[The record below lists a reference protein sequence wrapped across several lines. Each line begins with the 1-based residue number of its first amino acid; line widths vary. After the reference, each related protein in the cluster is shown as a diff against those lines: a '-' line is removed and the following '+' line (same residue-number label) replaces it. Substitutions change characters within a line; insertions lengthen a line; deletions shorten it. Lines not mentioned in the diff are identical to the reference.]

1 MKKLIAIFAA
11 VALTFSACKESTV
24 NPPNT
29 NNNTNARTSA
39 IQLLTSTAWAY
50 SASTGQPTEI
60 KRVMFMS
67 NGTFTS
73 KTFTNTVESGTY
85 TVSDN
90 GKTLT
95 TTLTGGKTETAT
107 IVELT
112 ATKLQLKA
120 MIDNVETTITFIPA
134 MAEIVGW
141 EQATTGISSILVY
154 DFAVTETVVY
164 AGTQNGVFRSTND
177 GDSWSDI
184 SLMANANYR
193 FTESVDA
200 RTSDYVAYLCWDGGK
215 SQKVMFTTNG
225 GATWT
230 DAMLT
235 FPITNHLT
243 SIAIGPT
250 YWAIGSYDGVY
261 VVDTA
266 SFMNN
271 CKLGVETSIGTP
283 IPGSSVTV
291 VKIMPNNPANGIIA
305 STNDGLVLTTDR
317 GITWQKIGS
326 LRINS
331 MAANTTTIAGASN
344 DAATLYN
351 MGGNILMTNNVQ
363 NAYYRGICFTPDGR
377 VVVSGLQDV
386 STLAKDA
393 TTWTTALEG
402 LPTTGIATLT
412 LDANS
417 RYVFLGRD
425 SNGDCV
431 YRRSVTD
438 F

>member
-1 MKKLIAIFAA
+1 MKTLIAIFAA
-11 VALTFSACKESTV
+11 AALTFSACKESTV

-39 IQLLTSTAWAY
+39 IQLLTSTEWTY
-50 SASTGQPTEI
+50 SASTGDKPEMKSMT
-60 KRVMFMS
+60 FTS
-67 NGTFTS
+67 SGTFTS
-73 KTFTNTVESGTY
+73 KSFTNTAASGTY
-85 TVSDN
+85 SVSDN

-95 TTLTGGKTETAT
+95 TNLTGGKTETAT

-112 ATKLQLKA
+112 ATKFQIKA

-134 MAEIVGW
+134 MAQIVGW
-141 EQATTGISSILVY
+141 EQATTGLGSIFVY

-177 GDSWSDI
+177 GETWNDI

-215 SQKVMFTTNG
+215 NQKIMFTTNG
-225 GATWT
+225 GTTWT

-250 YWAIGSYDGVY
+250 YWAIGSTSGVY

-266 SFMNN
+266 SFMDN
-271 CKLGVETSIGTP
+271 CRLNQETSIGTP
-283 IPGSSVTV
+283 IPGSNVTV
-291 VKIMPNNPANGIIA
+291 VKIMPSNPANGIIA
-305 STNDGLVLTTDR
+305 STIDGLILTTDR

-331 MAANTTTIAGASN
+331 MAATTTAIAGVNN
-344 DAATLYN
+344 DVATLYDIT
-351 MGGNILMTNNVQ
+351 GNVLMTNTVQ
-363 NAYYRGICFTPDGR
+363 DAIYRGVCFTPDGR
-377 VVVSGLQDV
+377 LVVGGFKDI

-393 TTWTTALEG
+393 TTWATAAEG
-402 LPTTGIATLT
+402 LPTTGFAIST

-417 RYVFLGRD
+417 RYIFLGRD

-431 YRRSVTD
+431 YRRKVTD